1 MTAVAQLQIDRC
13 VCRST
18 LFADLLPIARLQNW
32 RLDQLIAATGCG
44 GGCGLCRP
52 YLGEMLA
59 TGATVFHEI
68 IVPLPDADRP
78 A

>member
-18 LFADLLPIARLQNW
+18 LFADLLPIARAQNW
-32 RLDQLIAATGCG
+32 RLDHLITATGCG

-52 YLGEMLA
+52 YLAEMLA

-68 IVPLPDADRP
+68 IDPLPSADRST
-78 A
+78 